1 MMSRFLKSHTI
12 SLRMSKH
19 FKDVLYDF
27 QCFLKLTYPKAK
39 VLKKCVVERKE
50 NLQLGENEG
59 CVKVGTIT

>member
-1 MMSRFLKSHTI
+1 
-12 SLRMSKH
+12 MSKH